1 MKRSTRTFVAAIAMV
16 VAAAFS
22 TGCLS
27 GREFRDIAG
36 PAVHS
41 GVALIL
47 DGLVDGVFA
56 VIDPD
61 TAAGSG

>member
-1 MKRSTRTFVAAIAMV
+1 MKRSTRSCVTTIAMV
-16 VAAAFS
+16 VAATSS
-22 TGCLS
+22 TGCLA
-27 GREFRDIAG
+27 GREFREIAV

-41 GVALIL
+41 GLSLIL

-61 TAAGSG
+61 NAVGAG

>member
-1 MKRSTRTFVAAIAMV
+1 MKRSTRTCVTAITMV
-16 VAAAFS
+16 VAAVFS

-41 GVALIL
+41 GVSLIL

-61 TAAGSG
+61 TASDAG